1 MDRTRPSILSHVSRI
16 SLLGKLLHIQII
28 VERQALVIVGIH
40 GDLGQVRGRGEQLH
54 LDAPS
59 RHRIVGDGEAR
70 PAQQQSRQRERAHCS
85 DGMQE
90 SRLPRK
96 GDGGARW
103 GWSVVG
109 SAGEADDGRV
119 ERLLATCTWL
129 AGGYCTASHLFPL
142 GRLPDT
148 VTRTSAPGE
157 INVYELCKNCIAQN
171 PLTSHNLI
179 S

>member
-96 GDGGARW
+96 GDGGRVGGGVSLAAQEKQMTV
-103 GWSVVG
+103 GWSDCWRHARG
-109 SAGEADDGRV
+109 
-119 ERLLATCTWL
+119 WL
-129 AGGYCTASHLFPL
+129 AAIALPPTYSRSDACQTRSHERRPQ
-142 GRLPDT
+142 G
-148 VTRTSAPGE
+148 
-157 INVYELCKNCIAQN
+157 K
-171 PLTSHNLI
+171 
-179 S
+179 